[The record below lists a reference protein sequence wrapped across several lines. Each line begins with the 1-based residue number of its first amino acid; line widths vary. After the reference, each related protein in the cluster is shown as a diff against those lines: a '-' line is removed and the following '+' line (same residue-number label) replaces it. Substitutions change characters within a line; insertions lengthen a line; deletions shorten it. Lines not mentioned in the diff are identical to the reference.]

1 MTPINGT
8 AIYSLASIVVLT
20 RLESTYV
27 PITTLFIPTD
37 YALNEGGQGRIQCAF
52 SGQNERKLTEQ
63 IILNR
68 NVFFFSPKRKGH
80 MSILSPEFF
89 EFLACIFSE
98 TVISKRPSRATRTEL
113 I

>member
-20 RLESTYV
+20 KSESTYV

-37 YALNEGGQGRIQCAF
+37 FALNEGGQGRIQCAF

-68 NVFFFSPKRKGH
+68 NVFFF
-80 MSILSPEFF
+80 F
-89 EFLACIFSE
+89 EKYAAHAYSF
-98 TVISKRPSRATRTEL
+98 TRVL
-113 I
+113 RVPGVHIQ

>member
-20 RLESTYV
+20 KSESTYV

-37 YALNEGGQGRIQCAF
+37 FALNEGGQGRIQCAF

-68 NVFFFSPKRKGH
+68 NVFFFSKSMRH
-80 MSILSPEFF
+80 MPILSPEFF

-98 TVISKRPSRATRTEL
+98 TVISKLPSRATRTEL